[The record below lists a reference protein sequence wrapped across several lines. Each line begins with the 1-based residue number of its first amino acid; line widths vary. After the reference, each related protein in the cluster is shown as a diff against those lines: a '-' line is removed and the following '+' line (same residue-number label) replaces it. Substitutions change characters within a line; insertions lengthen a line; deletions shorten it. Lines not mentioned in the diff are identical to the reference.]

1 MAFRINK
8 PATENFPKAKSK
20 KDKGYIS
27 WLHQLPCVVTGR
39 YGVEAAHVSYA
50 NPRYGSY
57 GRGKGT
63 KVSDLFALPMCRE
76 EHARQHAMGSEVT
89 YWSEV
94 GENPH
99 SLAVVLWAIY
109 SQYGDEGTPFA
120 VSAIMQRVHERG
132 MK

>member
-20 KDKGYIS
+20 KNASFLDFVR
-27 WLHQLPCVVTGR
+27 QLPCCVTGR
-39 YGVEAAHVSYA
+39 YGVEAAHLSYA
-50 NPRYGSY
+50 NPRYGHY
-57 GRGKGT
+57 GRARGT
-63 KVSDLFALPMCRE
+63 KASDIWALPLCPE
-76 EHARQHAMGSEVT
+76 EHRIQHSGSEVT

-120 VSAIMQRVHERG
+120 VSAIMQRINDRG
-132 MK
+132 KK

>member
-1 MAFRINK
+1 MASRIA
-8 PATENFPKAKSK
+8 PRTEAYFPKAKSK
-20 KDKGYIS
+20 KDKGYLA

-39 YGVEAAHVSYA
+39 YGVEAAHLSYA
-50 NPRYGSY
+50 NPRYGHY
-57 GRGKGT
+57 GRARGT
-63 KVSDLFALPMCRE
+63 KASDLWALPLCPE
-76 EHARQHAMGSEVT
+76 EHRIQHSGSEIT

-120 VSAIMQRVHERG
+120 VSAIMQRINDRG
-132 MK
+132 KK